1 MQDTHRWR
9 IPLLALALLALLAA
23 LWGGLL
29 RIGWR
34 WPLLHAPLPLAHGP
48 LIVGGFLGTLIGL
61 ERAVA
66 LGRRW
71 AYVGPLMTGA
81 GALALIVGAPAWLGP
96 LLITGGSLLLV
107 LVFAAIIHQQPAL
120 FTATMGLG
128 ALAWLAGN
136 ALWLAGWA
144 VPLIVWWWLGFLVIT
159 IVGERLELSRVL
171 PRRREQY
178 ALFGLALALFGG
190 GILLS
195 TIAFD
200 PGVRLGGA
208 GLIALALWLGRYD
221 IARRTV
227 RRAGLT
233 RFIAVAL
240 LSGYAWLALG
250 GLLALVFG
258 GVMAGPAYDAL
269 LHAVFVGFVISMIFG
284 HAPIIFPAVLRLPQ
298 AYAASCYGPLVLLHA
313 SLLLRLGGDL
323 LSLGTLRKVGGL
335 LNAVAILLFFANTL
349 RLSRRS
355 SQTARPAG
363 DMGHTEA
370 AGGSGDARTDV
381 RRSVADATP

>member
-1 MQDTHRWR
+1 MQDTNRWR
-9 IPLLALALLALLAA
+9 MPLLALALLALLGA

-71 AYVGPLMTGA
+71 AYAGPGLTGT
-81 GALALIVGAPAWLGP
+81 GALALVLGAPAWLGP
-96 LLITGGSLLLV
+96 LLITGGSLMLV
-107 LVFAAIIHQQPAL
+107 LVFAAIIRQQPAL
-120 FTATMGLG
+120 FTVTMGLG
-128 ALAWLAGN
+128 ALAWFVGN

-144 VPLIVWWWLGFLVIT
+144 IPLIVWWWLGFLVIT

-171 PRRREQY
+171 RRRPGQY
-178 ALFGLALALFGG
+178 ALFGVALGLFGG
-190 GILLS
+190 GMLWSL
-195 TIAFD
+195 IALD
-200 PGVRLGGA
+200 RGVRLGGV
-208 GLIALALWLGRYD
+208 GLIALALWLARYD
-221 IARRTV
+221 IAHRTV
-227 RRAGLT
+227 RRIGLT

-250 GLLALVFG
+250 GVLALVFG

-284 HAPIIFPAVLRLPQ
+284 HAPIIFPAVLRLPLS
-298 AYAASCYGPLVLLHA
+298 YDASCYGPLVLLHA
-313 SLLLRLGGDL
+313 SLVARLSGDL
-323 LSLGTLRKVGGL
+323 LGLATLRKVGGL
-335 LNAVAILLFFANTL
+335 LNAIAILLFFANTL
-349 RLSRRS
+349 RLSRRAAQAS
-355 SQTARPAG
+355 RGMKPGSTHLEATSQPTR
-363 DMGHTEA
+363 
-370 AGGSGDARTDV
+370 
-381 RRSVADATP
+381 